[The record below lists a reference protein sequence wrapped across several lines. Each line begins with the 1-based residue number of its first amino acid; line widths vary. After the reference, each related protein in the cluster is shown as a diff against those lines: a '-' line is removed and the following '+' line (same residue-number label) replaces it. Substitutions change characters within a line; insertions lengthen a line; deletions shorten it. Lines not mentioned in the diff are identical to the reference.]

1 MEKNSLGGELASG
14 VFSGIPTLKSIE
26 IDQNVLSSI
35 SPGAFANLTE
45 LMELVLANNQLTEFL
60 PEHIASTPKLE
71 ILGLNGNLISN
82 ISPATFAN
90 TPMMDDLRLDVNSIS
105 SLPAELL
112 TPIAN
117 LTQLEI
123 DNNNITSLPTGF
135 LASVPMLV
143 KLQLAKNP
151 YPVFNPEI
159 SQLTFLK
166 VLDMEEMGMST
177 VPANAFTALTALNGD
192 KLSLQNNAPSLCV
205 PKSALPPQIASLS
218 NEDFLAET
226 GAPICPAGP

>member
-1 MEKNSLGGELASG
+1 MTTS
-14 VFSGIPTLKSIE
+14 P
-26 IDQNVLSSI
+26 SSFTA
-35 SPGAFANLTE
+35 PAPAR
-45 LMELVLANNQLTEFL
+45 
-60 PEHIASTPKLE
+60 PRWRAST
-71 ILGLNGNLISN
+71 
-82 ISPATFAN
+82 A
-90 TPMMDDLRLDVNSIS
+90 
-105 SLPAELL
+105 L
-112 TPIAN
+112 TR
-117 LTQLEI
+117 
-123 DNNNITSLPTGF
+123 TSFFP
-135 LASVPMLV
+135 
-143 KLQLAKNP
+143 Q
-151 YPVFNPEI
+151 VFNPEI

>member
-1 MEKNSLGGELASG
+1 MASDDNSFFGLKVPDGNDRRELYKSQYRAIYTFKMSAQELDQSQKECRNVAS
-14 VFSGIPTLKSIE
+14 
-26 IDQNVLSSI
+26 
-35 SPGAFANLTE
+35 E
-45 LMELVLANNQLTEFL
+45 LFRVRNGFEEANNQLTEVL
-60 PEHIASTPKLE
+60 PEHIASTPKLQ

-151 YPVFNPEI
+151 YPVRRACAVE
-159 SQLTFLK
+159 
-166 VLDMEEMGMST
+166 G
-177 VPANAFTALTALNGD
+177 
-192 KLSLQNNAPSLCV
+192 
-205 PKSALPPQIASLS
+205 
-218 NEDFLAET
+218 
-226 GAPICPAGP
+226 